1 MKVTPRL
8 DLSAVVLQPEPGD
21 DPDDLEDVV
30 HDQVTVHK
38 VTASSDGGLTGSR
51 VKVVVLDLEGVPNA
65 PAWMK
70 VAGPE
75 QPDVNLRLAL
85 GKSGYAVA
93 RRLGIPAYFQWYA
106 TVDEALTGGV

>member
-8 DLSAVVLQPEPGD
+8 DLSAIVLHPEPTD
-21 DPDDLEDVV
+21 DPEDLEDLVD
-30 HDQVTVHK
+30 DQVTAHR
-38 VTASSDGGLTGSR
+38 APGQHGSQ
-51 VKVVVLDLEGVPNA
+51 VKVVVLDLEGVANA

-75 QPDVNLRLAL
+75 LPDVNLRLAL

>member
-8 DLSAVVLQPEPGD
+8 DLSAVVLRPEPTD
-21 DPDDLEDVV
+21 DPEDLEDAV
-30 HDQVTVHK
+30 HDQVTAHQVPGQH
-38 VTASSDGGLTGSR
+38 GSQ

-65 PAWMK
+65 QAWMK